1 MFADLQK
8 YIAKTLRT
16 PARTTTSYYH
26 YCLFFWF
33 ESLAGHAA
41 GPESLA
47 ECAPSVFQKL
57 RKGSHIVAADGST
70 ALQAA
75 ANVAD
80 VPSLKGVSHIRHLF
94 SPLSAIPKKG
104 LVQDEL
110 KLLRHLSQQ
119 GCCKET
125 RSGFLMVG
133 GDNVAES
140 IASITKSQ
148 LRRFGLSKVSRDGI
162 EHRNVL
168 AVHHINQRPGLA
180 TVLDALKKHRS
191 LASRSFLSPSQV
203 FKQPLWQ
210 V

>member
-1 MFADLQK
+1 MFLALAHMVGATQHHVPCTCTHGWC
-8 YIAKTLRT
+8 YATSCSLHLHTWLVLRNIM
-16 PARTTTSYYH
+16 
-26 YCLFFWF
+26 F
-33 ESLAGHAA
+33 LA
-41 GPESLA
+41 LA
-47 ECAPSVFQKL
+47 HMVGATQ
-57 RKGSHIVAADGST
+57 HH
-70 ALQAA
+70 
-75 ANVAD
+75 
-80 VPSLKGVSHIRHLF
+80 VSCTCT
-94 SPLSAIPKKG
+94 
-104 LVQDEL
+104 
-110 KLLRHLSQQ
+110 LRHLSQQ

-180 TVLDALKKHRS
+180 TVLDALKRHRS
-191 LASRSFLSPSQV
+191 LSPSQV

>member
-1 MFADLQK
+1 MF
-8 YIAKTLRT
+8 
-16 PARTTTSYYH
+16 
-26 YCLFFWF
+26 
-33 ESLAGHAA
+33 LA
-41 GPESLA
+41 LA
-47 ECAPSVFQKL
+47 HMVGATQVMVFQKL

-75 ANVAD
+75 
-80 VPSLKGVSHIRHLF
+80 PSLKGVSHIRHLF
-94 SPLSAIPKKG
+94 SPLSTIPKKG

>member
-1 MFADLQK
+1 M
-8 YIAKTLRT
+8 
-16 PARTTTSYYH
+16 
-26 YCLFFWF
+26 
-33 ESLAGHAA
+33 
-41 GPESLA
+41 
-47 ECAPSVFQKL
+47 
-57 RKGSHIVAADGST
+57 
-70 ALQAA
+70 
-75 ANVAD
+75 
-80 VPSLKGVSHIRHLF
+80 
-94 SPLSAIPKKG
+94 
-104 LVQDEL
+104 
-110 KLLRHLSQQ
+110 
-119 GCCKET
+119 
-125 RSGFLMVG
+125 
-133 GDNVAES
+133 AES